1 MALQGSVNLT
11 KNFKVRKPSCDIA
24 RGFACCPSLDNKA
37 PSYLPALSS
46 VREPWKLLF
55 ESRTPIRRWPLKN
68 GSPIEGSHTNSYLT
82 FVGKEGRI
90 DRSKWDKCTLRWVSW
105 DDYANHQSDADLTV
119 EDHLDRIG
127 LVVIVGGIAV

>member
-55 ESRTPIRRWPLKN
+55 ESRTPIGGLGHVARK
-68 GSPIEGSHTNSYLT
+68 
-82 FVGKEGRI
+82 F
-90 DRSKWDKCTLRWVSW
+90 
-105 DDYANHQSDADLTV
+105 ADACRFHV
-119 EDHLDRIG
+119 
-127 LVVIVGGIAV
+127 